1 MGGGSAGG
9 LGVVTTWEVAEV
21 PTSAELAELAEAEN
35 RLEVGGVC
43 TGGGWCFGLPAAGRA
58 AACPSARVV
67 GGSQST
73 TSQLE
78 SFVSPASRTPK
89 NPLYHA
95 LELRFPGFMHMAVP
109 SDTRTLSWNPL
120 TRGLRCLR
128 DKADW
133 IGAIEF
139 TTAGG
144 WSSTP
149 IRGTSYCD
157 NPLTGAP
164 YLRPG
169 PRRWVRR
176 QERQPLDRRPAR

>member
-1 MGGGSAGG
+1 MFWSAGS
-9 LGVVTTWEVAEV
+9 W
-21 PTSAELAELAEAEN
+21 
-35 RLEVGGVC
+35 
-43 TGGGWCFGLPAAGRA
+43 AGS
-58 AACPSARVV
+58 CMPFSAR
-67 GGSQST
+67 
-73 TSQLE
+73 
-78 SFVSPASRTPK
+78 SRWQPIDHFSAGILCFPRISDPK